1 MKKQPFWIQDAAWRL
16 YNKEEI
22 DDKKID
28 EYISMCMLQLQKKNC
43 EYMQL
48 SDTAILPAANK
59 TRLSIKSIANVENVN
74 ALAGNT
80 SIKHITLA
88 QTAIPAFGS

>member
-1 MKKQPFWIQDAAWRL
+1 MINEVYSQFGEWLKKQPFWIQDASWRL

-28 EYISMCMLQLQKKNC
+28 EYISMCMLQSQKKNC

-48 SDTAILPAANK
+48 SDTAILPAADK
-59 TRLSIKSIANVENVN
+59 TRL
-74 ALAGNT
+74 ALT
-80 SIKHITLA
+80 RKLRS
-88 QTAIPAFGS
+88 F